1 MRSLA
6 LATALAAVLLG
17 AAGCGDGLNTD
28 PSIFVEA
35 KVEDP
40 YLDVQKKGA
49 LGADVTGGF
58 TLTLHLGPRAA
69 DSTKVALEGFQL
81 VSEDQNTLI
90 VDSLPLRAE
99 GATLPVTVDPGD
111 DKDIEILID
120 YGGDLATQEEGDK
133 LCSFGLIRFRG
144 SISDS
149 LRGSPQPVLTDPVD
163 VTSCKL

>member
-6 LATALAAVLLG
+6 VAPLLAALLLG
-17 AAGCGDGLNTD
+17 ATGCDELNTD
-28 PSIFVEA
+28 PSIFADA

-40 YLDVQKKGA
+40 YVDVREKP
-49 LGADVTGGF
+49 LGADITGGF
-58 TLTLHLGPRAA
+58 TLALHLGPRAA

-99 GATLPVTVDPGD
+99 SATLPVTLEPGSD
-111 DKDIEILID
+111 EDIAILID
-120 YGGDLATQEEGDK
+120 YGGDLAPKEEGDK
-133 LCSFGLIRFRG
+133 MCSFGLVRFRG

-149 LRGSPQPVLTDPVD
+149 LRGTSQPVLTDPVD
-163 VTSCKL
+163 VTGCGP